1 MAKVKLMGTP
11 KGKSFNI
18 DPFTRGYYSP
28 ENLHWLKKNDGKVFE
43 ITAFENDYYSLKT
56 GESSVMKVHKMECD
70 IIDENPQQKVETEY
84 DMI

>member
-1 MAKVKLMGTP
+1 MTKVKLVGVP

-18 DPFTRGYYSP
+18 DPFMRGYYSP
-28 ENLHWLKKNDGKVFE
+28 ENFRWLKKNDGKVFE
-43 ITAFENDYYSLKT
+43 VITLENDYYSLKT
-56 GESSVMKVHKMECD
+56 GESSVMKVHRMECE